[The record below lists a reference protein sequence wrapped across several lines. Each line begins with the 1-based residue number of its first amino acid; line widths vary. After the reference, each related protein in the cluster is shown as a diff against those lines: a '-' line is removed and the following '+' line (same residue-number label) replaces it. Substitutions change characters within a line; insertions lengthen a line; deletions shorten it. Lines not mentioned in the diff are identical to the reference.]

1 LFIFYFGEQTQPV
14 RRRTA
19 PTALFHSGIIPIS
32 VPLNFVSEASYSSPY
47 HFYYLCGLEFKLII
61 QVGFLH
67 FVSSRV
73 AFSSAVSFLDIIYRQ
88 GCSPSSSVTRMTQHG
103 EYGCPKKL

>member
-1 LFIFYFGEQTQPV
+1 LFIFYFGENKPSQSEEGQHPPHFFI
-14 RRRTA
+14 RE
-19 PTALFHSGIIPIS
+19 SSIS

-47 HFYYLCGLEFKLII
+47 HFYYLYGLEFKLII